1 MQIEVSFQEGIMKSK
16 KLKYIGI
23 ALIFIVCGVYYL
35 YTQQDMSAEI
45 LQIQTAEGTDTEKE
59 SPDSGVSD
67 IPEQETEQE
76 HTLIV
81 HVCGAVA
88 NPGVYTMKPEDRVYH
103 AIEAAGGVLPQ
114 ADGDRLNQAET
125 LTDGMQLY
133 VPFQGEEK
141 GSPSED
147 KEETGVNINQASK
160 EELMTLPGIGESKA
174 EAIIAYRQEHGD
186 FKQPEDLTNISGIKN
201 GVYEKIKGQIRIR

>member
-16 KLKYIGI
+16 KMKYIGI
-23 ALIFIVCGVYYL
+23 ALVFMVCGMYYL
-35 YTQQDMSAEI
+35 YTQQDMSSES
-45 LQIQTAEGTDTEKE
+45 LQVQTEEGTDTEHELQK
-59 SPDSGVSD
+59 SGVSD
-67 IPEQETEQE
+67 IPKQEIEQE
-76 HTLIV
+76 HTLMV

-88 NPGVYTMKPEDRVYH
+88 NPGVYAMKPQDRVYH

-125 LTDGMQLY
+125 VTDGMQLY
-133 VPFQGEEK
+133 VPFQGEETDSSK
-141 GSPSED
+141 ED
-147 KEETGVNINQASK
+147 RKETGVNINQATK

-174 EAIIAYRQEHGD
+174 EAIIAYRQEHGE